1 MFRIGI
7 IGAAKIAHKF
17 VKSAERLPEVKIA
30 SVASKSSERAEIF
43 AAKMQIPAFYG
54 SYEEMLQKE
63 PLDAVYIA
71 TTMNYHYE
79 NTLLALKYHIPVLCE
94 KALTDT
100 EEHAREMF
108 RYSEEQR
115 TFLMEGT
122 WTLFTPKTQKVREWI
137 SEGRIGIPNLIQGNI
152 GFAPKKDPNSRYFSH
167 ELGGGAMLDLGAYMV
182 QVPPY
187 MVGQKIVSYDGWT
200 IRGFNGIDEKICL
213 SMRLEQAVCNMIGSL
228 DSALP
233 EECLIAGERGFIR
246 IPRFHMGNQA
256 YLYDPQGNLLETFDD
271 QDSVGFEYEIKEMI
285 SCIRSGKIHSEAA
298 TPERSIECAEISDWV
313 RNQYR

>member
-17 VKSAERLPEVKIA
+17 VQSAERLSDVKVS
-30 SVASKSSERAEIF
+30 SVASKSLERAEIF
-43 AAKMQIPAFYG
+43 AKEMQIPAYYG

-63 PLDAVYIA
+63 SLDAVYIA

-100 EEHAREMF
+100 GEHAREMF
-108 RYSEEQR
+108 GYSEEQQ

-122 WTLFTPKTQKVREWI
+122 WTLFTPKTHKVRAWI
-137 SEGRIGIPNLIQGNI
+137 SEGRIGTPNLIQGNI
-152 GFAPKKDPNSRYFSH
+152 GFAPEKDANSRYFSH

-200 IRGFNGIDEKICL
+200 IRGFNGINEKIFL
-213 SMRLEQAVCNMIGSL
+213 NMRLENGVCNMIGSL

-256 YLYDPQGNLLETFDD
+256 YLYDSQGNLLEKYDD
-271 QDSVGFEYEIKEMI
+271 PDSVGFEYEIEEMVQ
-285 SCIRSGKIHSEAA
+285 CVRDGKIHSDIAS
-298 TPERSIECAEISDWV
+298 PKRSIECAEISDWF
-313 RNQYR
+313 RNQCR